1 MATFIRQLKTKKKI
15 NNRVGAGLIFTVQS
29 VWRTGAPT
37 PSEIKQALES
47 KFGSGAGDFSSYDSS
62 KYEILS

>member
-47 KFGSGAGDFSSYDSS
+47 QFGSGAGDFSSYDSS

>member
-1 MATFIRQLKTKKKI
+1 MATFIRQLKTKKKS

-47 KFGSGAGDFSSYDSS
+47 QFGSGAGDFSSYDSS